1 MHWDIFCRVIDN
13 FGDIGVCWRL
23 AADLAARGDTVRLW
37 VDDASALAW
46 MAPGTTPGVDVCVWP
61 ADDDTSIEPRE
72 AVVEAFGC
80 HLPSGFVRRMAARE
94 PPPRWINLE
103 YLSAEDYV
111 ERSHGL
117 PSPQLSGPARGLSKW
132 FFYPGFTERTGGL
145 LRECNLAERQAA
157 FHATAWLRDQGI
169 VPAGGERVVSLFC
182 YANPALPALIAALS
196 SSPTLLLVTTGIAA
210 RQVRALVDASGR
222 QEALRI
228 HYLPALT
235 QADYDHL
242 LWSCDLNLVRGED
255 SFVRAQWAG
264 RPFLWQIYP
273 QQDGVHAAKL
283 AAFNHRFLESAVPEL
298 AAAVARAA
306 LDWNGLGAVRR
317 TTGDRP
323 GIELPVPELWEAWRA
338 HCRAWRARLEELPD
352 LTASLRAFVQK
363 RR

>member
-37 VDDASALAW
+37 TDDASALAW
-46 MAPGTTPGVDVCVWP
+46 MAPGTTPGVDVRAWP
-61 ADDDTSIEPRE
+61 ADDDTSIEPGE
-72 AVVEAFGC
+72 AVIEAFGC
-80 HLPSGFVRRMAARE
+80 RLPPGFVRRMAARE
-94 PPPRWINLE
+94 PPPQWINLE

-117 PSPQLSGPARGLSKW
+117 LSPQLSGPARGLSKW

-145 LRECNLAERQAA
+145 LRERNLAERQATFDA
-157 FHATAWLRDQGI
+157 NAWLRDHGAP
-169 VPAGGERVVSLFC
+169 PAGGERVVSLFC
-182 YANPALPALIAALS
+182 YANPALPALIEALS
-196 SSPTLLLVTTGIAA
+196 STPTLLLVTEGIAE
-210 RQVRALVDASGR
+210 RQVRALVDASGSKK
-222 QEALRI
+222 ALRI

-235 QADYDHL
+235 QTDYDHL

-273 QQDGVHAAKL
+273 QKDGVHAAKL
-283 AAFNHRFLESAVPEL
+283 AAFNRRYLESAVPEL
-298 AAAVARAA
+298 ATALDRAA
-306 LDWNGLGAVRR
+306 LDWNGLDAARPK
-317 TTGDRP
+317 TGGQP
-323 GIELPVPELWEAWRA
+323 GIELPAPDLWEAWRA

-363 RR
+363 HR